1 MHSNLIDELEGQTG
15 HKGFR
20 AEFLTSEFCRNTR
33 LVDILENPEGTWAAL
48 QTVRGLG
55 SISLSRLRQLVA
67 KRFADQFP
75 EDWRA
80 AQRAL
85 STDTEPDSP
94 RARQLARFI
103 TAWDAPRE
111 TFGVTGRYLT
121 TYEASVLRH
130 LESGEK
136 LLVAHSTLPQMLKTP
151 DIIWAES
158 RDVLSEAD
166 HLANLEKYRE
176 NQGPLPAGSLAAI
189 EKTALENLVMGEGA
203 YAPLSPEQRQHQ
215 LAVIV
220 DHGGLY
226 PNLEAVVVDYRSINL
241 SPGVLLGGDYLL
253 IPCCGGYIDLHA
265 PDLAQIFKDRME
277 AARKTG
283 TPFRDW
289 LTAHRDH
296 PVIAAVL

>member
-20 AEFLTSEFCRNTR
+20 AEFLTSEFCRNTQ
-33 LVDILENPEGTWAAL
+33 LLDILDNPEGTWATL

-55 SISLSRLRQLVA
+55 PISLSRLRQLVA

-85 STDTEPDSP
+85 STDTGADTP

-158 RDVLSEAD
+158 RDVLSEAE

-189 EKTALENLVMGEGA
+189 EKPHWKIWSWARGPMPPS
-203 YAPLSPEQRQHQ
+203 APSSANTNWP
-215 LAVIV
+215 
-220 DHGGLY
+220 
-226 PNLEAVVVDYRSINL
+226 
-241 SPGVLLGGDYLL
+241 
-253 IPCCGGYIDLHA
+253 
-265 PDLAQIFKDRME
+265 
-277 AARKTG
+277 
-283 TPFRDW
+283 
-289 LTAHRDH
+289 
-296 PVIAAVL
+296 